1 MLSLAN
7 GGGFPADTGDPL
19 TEPAH
24 PSHYADL
31 NDFQKEIAKG
41 FVWSPRGA
49 ALPPQMS
56 RRAQAP
62 SLVPRTLVDHSA
74 DMAKRFQGTYPG
86 ASPKASTPLKPSLHI
101 PMPEQPSA
109 PNANIKPSPKR
120 PQNLVSEPM
129 GPPPGFMTKTPPA
142 RTRRSAANS
151 HAKAVP
157 NSSPHSPRDIIQGS
171 PLQSQQ
177 FCNNTQLPYTEELRS
192 ADESFREPQRVPSA
206 VPGPETNRLAAS
218 VRHHNQE
225 HSARQSPAQTP
236 TLHVSPVPPPGLMG
250 SPAALSVASSG
261 MRHHQRLSE
270 KYQNHKGDSK
280 VWRKRCEALEH
291 EKQELN
297 SQASRIDTF
306 ETQGSAWEEK
316 VERLE
321 SDNGR
326 LRKRLH
332 DYREYLNVAV
342 QEHQS
347 LYRLTQHRCEEAV
360 VDMRENGKNTK
371 VTTEEA
377 CKKAEGVQTRLMN
390 TVRSVSDQAKAE
402 VLAKDIII
410 EQFREQLQ
418 GREADLER
426 ERERGQ
432 DSQRIEELA
441 DSIQRDF
448 NIQVSSL
455 MSKLEPQMAGFVR
468 DVQQRNSEDISRL
481 EAILLDVSSRRSL
494 DVSEADS
501 LSDLVQLAQKSL
513 PVIDKK
519 LNALSCAR
527 ANGQKDNTEL
537 AKSIQVQ
544 LEGIRERLAKRD
556 LLAIELTEEKRAS
569 AALITATEQRD
580 AECRNL
586 RKRIEGMN
594 TQLAENKK
602 DIAGLSE
609 ELARLR
615 PLQQQSEEHKAD
627 IAALTD
633 ELDRLHPLQQLS
645 EDQKKKIS
653 ALSAKVDLLHG
664 TEREAESLRA
674 DIEERSNA
682 IAELER
688 AVKARDEVASDTA
701 RRYKEKD
708 ELAQGR
714 LGDLEDAI
722 SRERLNTQTA
732 VRAAEDARKELA
744 ETRLA
749 LEKRLSEANESRRH
763 TEEMSQKEAAA
774 VATVKAEM
782 SDLQSQTCTQLSEA
796 QAALASRECEIAT
809 SRLQV
814 EELQGKEV
822 KNSEELQ
829 RAQDLAQKLGSEVS
843 MLKGK
848 HQRASHTIA
857 SLEAKILEVDRQ
869 MDAEVRSPRST
880 GNSSD
885 LQVLT
890 NWQQWASA
898 LTGSL
903 KQWVLRSRKAK
914 RIYRKLQDTPDF
926 KLDLGGDEELEAAKD
941 ATSVFLAIYEY
952 LKQQAGVEH
961 DKANG
966 PEISGLVEV
975 LGAAEVRHVKLRSP
989 LVEET
994 PTSTPLPVSAEQARR
1009 RQMSQPKPILKQR
1022 DNTPSDLQ
1030 PDSLPYSQPPATRKR
1045 TRSQTQAAESPIV
1058 LPFERVTRQKRALS
1072 PQQ

>member
-1 MLSLAN
+1 
-7 GGGFPADTGDPL
+7 
-19 TEPAH
+19 
-24 PSHYADL
+24 
-31 NDFQKEIAKG
+31 
-41 FVWSPRGA
+41 
-49 ALPPQMS
+49 
-56 RRAQAP
+56 
-62 SLVPRTLVDHSA
+62 
-74 DMAKRFQGTYPG
+74 
-86 ASPKASTPLKPSLHI
+86 
-101 PMPEQPSA
+101 
-109 PNANIKPSPKR
+109 
-120 PQNLVSEPM
+120 
-129 GPPPGFMTKTPPA
+129 
-142 RTRRSAANS
+142 
-151 HAKAVP
+151 
-157 NSSPHSPRDIIQGS
+157 
-171 PLQSQQ
+171 
-177 FCNNTQLPYTEELRS
+177 
-192 ADESFREPQRVPSA
+192 
-206 VPGPETNRLAAS
+206 
-218 VRHHNQE
+218 
-225 HSARQSPAQTP
+225 
-236 TLHVSPVPPPGLMG
+236 
-250 SPAALSVASSG
+250 
-261 MRHHQRLSE
+261 
-270 KYQNHKGDSK
+270 
-280 VWRKRCEALEH
+280 
-291 EKQELN
+291 
-297 SQASRIDTF
+297 
-306 ETQGSAWEEK
+306 
-316 VERLE
+316 
-321 SDNGR
+321 
-326 LRKRLH
+326 
-332 DYREYLNVAV
+332 
-342 QEHQS
+342 
-347 LYRLTQHRCEEAV
+347 
-360 VDMRENGKNTK
+360 
-371 VTTEEA
+371 
-377 CKKAEGVQTRLMN
+377 
-390 TVRSVSDQAKAE
+390 
-402 VLAKDIII
+402 
-410 EQFREQLQ
+410 
-418 GREADLER
+418 
-426 ERERGQ
+426 
-432 DSQRIEELA
+432 
-441 DSIQRDF
+441 
-448 NIQVSSL
+448 
-455 MSKLEPQMAGFVR
+455 
-468 DVQQRNSEDISRL
+468 
-481 EAILLDVSSRRSL
+481 
-494 DVSEADS
+494 
-501 LSDLVQLAQKSL
+501 
-513 PVIDKK
+513 
-519 LNALSCAR
+519 
-527 ANGQKDNTEL
+527 
-537 AKSIQVQ
+537 
-544 LEGIRERLAKRD
+544 
-556 LLAIELTEEKRAS
+556 
-569 AALITATEQRD
+569 
-580 AECRNL
+580 
-586 RKRIEGMN
+586 MN

-708 ELAQGR
+708 ELAQRR

-763 TEEMSQKEAAA
+763 TEEMSQKEVAA

-869 MDAEVRSPRST
+869 MDAE
-880 GNSSD
+880 
-885 LQVLT
+885 VLT